1 MKIRLTSQGA
11 GAIAV
16 AADPDRASSLD
27 FFRYAS
33 VCKLSKYRCCFCGTP
48 IRRRGVRRVVLC
60 PVCDAAVEL
69 K

>member
-1 MKIRLTSQGA
+1 MNIRLTSQGA

-16 AADPDRASSLD
+16 AADPDRASSLS

-33 VCKLSKYRCCFCGTP
+33 ACKLAKHQCRFCGTP

-60 PVCDAAVEL
+60 PVCNAALDL